1 MIYLNL
7 PHVTLTLLYQ
17 KRTMSQPKINT
28 GDLCTC
34 CKQNVAYFQH
44 QQDYGGNTLNH
55 ILNVIINFN

>member
-28 GDLCTC
+28 LGDLCTC

-44 QQDYGGNTLNH
+44 QQDYGGTHFELH
-55 ILNVIINFN
+55 FECYK

>member
-44 QQDYGGNTLNH
+44 QQDYGGTHFEPHFECYN
-55 ILNVIINFN
+55 